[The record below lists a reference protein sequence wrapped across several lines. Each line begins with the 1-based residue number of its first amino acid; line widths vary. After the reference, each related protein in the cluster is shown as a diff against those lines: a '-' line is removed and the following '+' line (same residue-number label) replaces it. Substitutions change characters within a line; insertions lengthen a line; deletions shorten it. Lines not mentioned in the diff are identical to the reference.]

1 MLSSVD
7 KLSNNL
13 SKNQFKETRKYLELF
28 YVEQRNHPQT
38 NNVTEGG
45 EEGEAMHVHK
55 DYQNYPCQPLTF
67 TPD

>member
-55 DYQNYPCQPLTF
+55 DYQNYPCQLLTF